1 MRQQLNRSYLPKLLD
16 ARQLEDVSL
25 TDLIILVRSEKILSQ
40 YLPTG
45 RLRIDPRNGERIIYH
60 AARGQRPHDNL
71 PIPKTSPMVTEK
83 CVVCQGN
90 ITRIIDLAELSQGF
104 TFINKN
110 LYPVLYPFEQTM
122 TQAIESYGLHFLQWT
137 SSIHDRDWHN
147 MPLKDATIVMARLA
161 AMEKK
166 LLAES
171 GEIFGSN
178 HGRSERKPNRAS
190 VLIIKNFGRLVGGSL
205 THGHQQIVLS
215 NVISRRQEE
224 NLNFLR
230 EQGEPFSH
238 HMLHTNSSE
247 LLVKDYGPAQL
258 IVPYFMRRPYDM
270 ILLTKNTSRAHIHQ
284 LNEAELQAVAKG
296 WCDAIRAM
304 RRIMPE
310 MNRPIAYNVV
320 THNGPGAGLYF
331 EFLPYTQEL
340 GGFEQL
346 GLYVCQ
352 STPAEAAARLRSIV
366 IGPES

>member
-1 MRQQLNRSYLPKLLD
+1 MPYQLNQSSLLKLID
-16 ARQLEDVSL
+16 ADRLEDISL
-25 TDLIILVRSEKILSQ
+25 SELVTMVRSEKKLEQ
-40 YLPTG
+40 YLPSG
-45 RLRIDPRNGERIIYH
+45 KLKIDPRNGERIIFH
-60 AARGQRPHDNL
+60 AARGQRPHDNIL
-71 PIPKTSPMVTEK
+71 IPKTSPMITEE

-90 ITRIIDLAELSQGF
+90 ITRIIDLAKLSQGF

-110 LYPVLYPFEQTM
+110 LYPVLYPFERTM
-122 TQAIESYGLHFLQWT
+122 TKAIESFGLHFLQWT
-137 SSIHDRDWHN
+137 SSIHDQDWHN

-166 LLAES
+166 LLTES
-171 GEIFGSN
+171 GEIFESN
-178 HGRSERKPNRAS
+178 HGRSEPNRAS

-205 THGHQQIVLS
+205 AHSHQQIALS
-215 NVISRRQEE
+215 NVITRKQAE
-224 NLNFLR
+224 NLRFLQA
-230 EQGEPFSH
+230 QGEPFSN

-247 LLVKDYGPAQL
+247 LLVKDYGLAQL

-270 ILLTKNTSRAHIHQ
+270 ILLTKNTSRAYIHQ

-296 WCDAIRAM
+296 WRDAIRAM
-304 RRIMPE
+304 RRIMLE
-310 MNRPIAYNVV
+310 MSRPIAYNVV

-352 STPAEAAARLRSIV
+352 STPTEAAARLRSIV
-366 IGPES
+366 TGPES